1 MVRAADSLS
10 ISNKK
15 DMEGSIK
22 KLGDKVAEVE
32 KEKAE
37 MKGEWA
43 QEKRNMEQKM
53 GDLETEKNMAI
64 RNEKLMQERVKYQSE
79 QQIQTQSSIESQ
91 VKKKLEEKD
100 SQVKEMEGRVKGMEL
115 LIKQKE
121 DEAFRR
127 GTEFEKL
134 NALVEQ
140 KLTLTENELGE
151 YKGKYNLK
159 DQDYKEVNKEL
170 YSSRKEV

>member
-1 MVRAADSLS
+1 
-10 ISNKK
+10 
-15 DMEGSIK
+15 
-22 KLGDKVAEVE
+22 
-32 KEKAE
+32 
-37 MKGEWA
+37 
-43 QEKRNMEQKM
+43 
-53 GDLETEKNMAI
+53 
-64 RNEKLMQERVKYQSE
+64 
-79 QQIQTQSSIESQ
+79 
-91 VKKKLEEKD
+91 
-100 SQVKEMEGRVKGMEL
+100 VKEMEGRVKGMEL